1 MISLRTLSS
10 SNPRSNWV
18 TRVSLAVSCSA
29 LSISLFAYLAK
40 AVLDVPFQVMARN
53 AAGLRPLPFRESF
66 QFATAW
72 QGATWNVMAWWLA
85 LCIAG
90 SSITLLIDPSP
101 SIKNVAKRMGW
112 AFLISAS
119 CYWIYP
125 YAVNPKPWRVVGDLG
140 TAYHIVYHMPLVL
153 ATVLGALLAG
163 TYYLGFERLI
173 WKEEL

>member
-1 MISLRTLSS
+1 
-10 SNPRSNWV
+10 
-18 TRVSLAVSCSA
+18 
-29 LSISLFAYLAK
+29 
-40 AVLDVPFQVMARN
+40 MARN
-53 AAGLRPLPFRESF
+53 AGGLRPLPFREYI

-72 QGATWNVMAWWLA
+72 QGATWGVMAWWLVA
-85 LCIAG
+85 CIAG

-101 SIKNVAKRMGW
+101 SIKNVAKRLGW
-112 AFLISAS
+112 AFLVSAS

-173 WKEEL
+173 WKKEP